1 MEERIMHSTVR
12 RIHRIACLSILVALA
27 VWAQSKQAGPKI
39 QAVVCPPQLVVG
51 AMATCTVTLNKAA
64 PKGGVVIVTNS
75 KPSVLVTT
83 SPVTVPEGKT
93 SVSFQIKV
101 SGM

>member
-1 MEERIMHSTVR
+1 MTSAT
-12 RIHRIACLSILVALA
+12 LFLVLLFAPPDKS
-27 VWAQSKQAGPKI
+27 VPKI
-39 QAVVCPPQLVVG
+39 QSVTCPANLVIG
-51 AMATCTVTLNKAA
+51 ATATCTVTLSKAA
-64 PKGGVVIVTNS
+64 PKGGTVIVTNS
-75 KPSVLVTT
+75 TPAVLVTT

>member
-1 MEERIMHSTVR
+1 MKR
-12 RIHRIACLSILVALA
+12 LVAGLVLFFGIPLSS
-27 VWAQSKQAGPKI
+27 VWAQSKNAGPKI
-39 QAVVCPPQLVVG
+39 QSVVCPPQL
-51 AMATCTVTLNKAA
+51 AMGVTATCTVTLNKAA

-75 KPSVLVTT
+75 TPAVLVTT

-93 SVSFQIKV
+93 SVSFQIKA